1 MTDEQLLAHVDG
13 VTVSDGSVQIK
24 LNNDSASK
32 GGIEVPWTAKPK
44 DRAEVLQAG
53 GNVNS
58 DPKLLKSI
66 IRAHAWLAALSSGN
80 HASIEELAGSA
91 NYNPKVIR
99 QSLRLAYLSP
109 EMLTA
114 VLRGESSVSLRQI
127 PKLLP
132 LAWCEQRKSLG

>member
-1 MTDEQLLAHVDG
+1 MKGEQLLAHVDC

-24 LNNDSASK
+24 LNDDSISK
-32 GGIEVPWTAKPK
+32 GEINVPWAAKPRE
-44 DRAEVLQAG
+44 RAEVLQAAG
-53 GNVNS
+53 DVKS

-114 VLRGESSVSLRQI
+114 VLRGESSVSLSKI